1 MNEHSKRGVQK
12 RRGFVFIRLALRVAK
27 AMLLF
32 VRDKIYED
40 VELMLYHSRLFLGIL
55 LMGLGLFS
63 FTSDRYCDGNTS
75 SFYACTRPATYY
87 YYPWWAIIFVLI
99 GTVLLTLWFL
109 RKKKQH

>member
-1 MNEHSKRGVQK
+1 MNEQSKRGGKK
-12 RRGFVFIRLALRVAK
+12 RRGFVFIRLVFRMGK

-32 VRDKIYED
+32 LKDKIYED
-40 VELMLYHSRLFLGIL
+40 FELMLYHGRLFFGIIL
-55 LMGLGLFS
+55 TGIGMLS

-87 YYPWWAIIFVLI
+87 YYPWWAILCTLL
-99 GTVLLTLWFL
+99 GTVFVTLWFL